1 MKKST
6 LLNAP
11 LSSVIATMGHTD
23 SLTIADAGLPIPE
36 KPTRIDLAIS
46 KDYPKFL
53 PVLETT
59 LEELC
64 VERVIL
70 AEEIKTHNVEM
81 HQDIIDLLTKY
92 GISQIDYCT
101 HETFKSQTVQS
112 KAVVR
117 TGECSPYA
125 NILLFS
131 GVTF

>member
-36 KPTRIDLAIS
+36 KPTRIDLAIC

-53 PVLETT
+53 PVLKAT

-64 VERVIL
+64 VERVVL
-70 AEEIKTHNVEM
+70 AEEIKTHNKEV
-81 HQDIIDLLTKY
+81 HQDIIDLLGKY
-92 GISQIDYCT
+92 GIFQIDYCT
-101 HETFKSQTVQS
+101 HETFKSQTAQS

>member
-36 KPTRIDLAIS
+36 QPTRIDLAIS

-53 PVLETT
+53 PVLKAT

-64 VERVIL
+64 VERVVL
-70 AEEIKTHNVEM
+70 AEEIKTHNKEM
-81 HQDIIDLLTKY
+81 HSAIIDLLREY
-92 GISQIDYCT
+92 GISQIDYCS